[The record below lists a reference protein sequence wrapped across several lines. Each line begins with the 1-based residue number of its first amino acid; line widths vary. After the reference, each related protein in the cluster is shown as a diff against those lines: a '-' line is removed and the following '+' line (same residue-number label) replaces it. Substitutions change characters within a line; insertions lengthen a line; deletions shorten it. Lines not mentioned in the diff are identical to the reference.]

1 MATVEACPSAV
12 FVGYGIKAT
21 GFGFASDAQAV
32 RIKDARHA
40 WRASDSCDAD
50 LTRHQTNLNAIAS

>member
-1 MATVEACPSAV
+1 MATVEACPPLL
-12 FVGYGIKAT
+12 VGYGIKAT

-40 WRASDSCDAD
+40 WRASDFCDAD
-50 LTRHQTNLNAIAS
+50 LTRPQTNLKAIAS

>member
-12 FVGYGIKAT
+12 LVGHGIKAT

-32 RIKDARHA
+32 RIKDARRVGGRRILA
-40 WRASDSCDAD
+40 TQISPD
-50 LTRHQTNLNAIAS
+50 LRRNL